1 MKDPST
7 GQPIVSLPSKTI
19 TIEYIE
25 LEDAEKEFYSELAER
40 SQAVF
45 RGFEQGLAGL
55 TLRNRY
61 SVFFTLL
68 LRMRQSC
75 NHPYLVLK
83 QTEESNNANS
93 NNGTKAI
100 DTTIIDKNN
109 DDDDDNDVS
118 NDDDAKLFGQEFL
131 GHLYQKLYASLKSK
145 STSDGNSNNESPLF
159 LRQVKD
165 KINLL
170 ASDNHD
176 KNDNDRPE
184 CAVCL
189 EEYTIAN
196 AIIILKCGHILCQVI
211 PFKFLI
217 TSTVCY
223 DQYNLIGLRS

>member
-1 MKDPST
+1 MMKDPHT

-45 RGFEQGLAGL
+45 RGFEQGLVGL

-83 QTEESNNANS
+83 QTEESNNAS
-93 NNGTKAI
+93 NDIKAI
-100 DTTIIDKNN
+100 DTTVNDKSN
-109 DDDDDNDVS
+109 DDDDDNDAS

-131 GHLYQKLYASLKSK
+131 GNLYKKLYSSLKSK
-145 STSDGNSNNESPLF
+145 SNSDGSSSSSSSESPLF

-165 KINLL
+165 KINSL
-170 ASDNHD
+170 ANDNHD
-176 KNDNDRPE
+176 HNDRPE

-189 EEYTIAN
+189 EEYTISHAVV
-196 AIIILKCGHILCQVI
+196 IVKCGHILCQVLSI
-211 PFKFLI
+211 
-217 TSTVCY
+217 
-223 DQYNLIGLRS
+223 